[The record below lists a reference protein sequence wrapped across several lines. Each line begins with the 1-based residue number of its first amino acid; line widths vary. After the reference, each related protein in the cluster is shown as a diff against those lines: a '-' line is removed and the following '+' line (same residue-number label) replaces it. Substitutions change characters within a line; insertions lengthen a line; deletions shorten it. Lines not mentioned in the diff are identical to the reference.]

1 MTEENV
7 FFFPVGDF
15 CRRDLITCP
24 VEATVVELASIMRE
38 RNVSSIIVREGET
51 PVGIITDRD
60 LRNKVVSR
68 GGDPSVLTARSIM
81 SEPLI
86 TVSEDEYLLEV
97 VCKMSRYNIHRI
109 GVVDGEGNLCGIVN
123 ESDILR
129 VQTHSPQRLLRDLD
143 KAESL
148 DELKKIHQGIQDLV
162 VFLSRSGVR
171 TKDLVRLIATLNDRL
186 VLRLIELL
194 QRERFSDL
202 PQNFVFMVLG
212 SEGRGEQTLSTDQD
226 NAIICADG
234 LDAEAL
240 GRIEAF
246 SQALIDGLIRIG
258 VPECPGGIMAKNTFW
273 RRSLGDWSV
282 ALDQW
287 ISVPTPENILNFS
300 MFADIRG
307 VWGDMSLVDSLKSA
321 VIRRAMEEDLFLA
334 SMAANVVRF
343 VPPLGMFGTL
353 KVEKKGAYRGLID
366 LKKAG
371 IFAVTEGVKVM
382 CLARGRLGGGTR
394 DKIQWLKEQ
403 DFLPAKQ
410 ADDIDAAFSLLVFYR
425 LRGQVEAIRAGY
437 EPNNYINPAKL
448 NRLELGRLRLSLEVV
463 KSFQTTL
470 STHFRLNMLRN

>member
-1 MTEENV
+1 MSEVNV
-7 FFFPVGDF
+7 FFFPVKDF
-15 CRRDLITCP
+15 CSRDLITCLA
-24 VEATVVELASIMRE
+24 EASVVELAAIMRE
-38 RNVSSIIVREGET
+38 ENVSSIIVREGDN

-60 LRNKVVSR
+60 LRNKVVSQAS
-68 GGDPSVLTARSIM
+68 DPSVLTARAIM

-97 VCKMSRYNIHRI
+97 VCEMSRHNIHRI
-109 GVVDGEGNLCGIVN
+109 GVVDGEGRLCGIVN

-129 VQTHSPQRLLRDLD
+129 VQTHSPQRLLRDLER
-143 KAESL
+143 AESL
-148 DELKKIHQGIQDLV
+148 DELKKIHQGVQDLV

-186 VLRLIELL
+186 VLRLIDLL
-194 QRERFSDL
+194 RRERFSDL
-202 PQNFVFMVLG
+202 SENFVFMVLG

-234 LDAEAL
+234 LDDEAL

-246 SQALIDGLIRIG
+246 SQALIDGLIQIG

-273 RRSLGDWSV
+273 RRSLEDWSI

-287 ISVPTPENILNFS
+287 ISVPSPENILNFS

-307 VWGDMSLVDSLKSA
+307 VWGDMSLVDSLKSI
-321 VIRRAMEEDLFLA
+321 VIRRAMEEDLFL
-334 SMAANVVRF
+334 SRMAANVVRF
-343 VPPLGMFGTL
+343 VPPFSLFGAL
-353 KVEKKGAYRGLID
+353 KVEKKGPYRGLID

-382 CLARGRLGGGTR
+382 CLARGRLGGSTR
-394 DKIQWLKEQ
+394 EKIQWLKEQ
-403 DFLPAKQ
+403 EFLPPKQ
-410 ADDIDAAFSLLVFYR
+410 ADDLDAAFSLLVFYR
-425 LRGQVEAIRAGY
+425 LRGQVDSIRAGL

>member
-24 VEATVVELASIMRE
+24 VEATVVDLAAIMRE

-60 LRNKVVSR
+60 LRNKVVSQ
-68 GGDPSVLTARSIM
+68 GKDPAVLTARSIM

-86 TVSEDEYLLEV
+86 TVPEESYLFDV
-97 VCKMSRYNIHRI
+97 VCIMSRHHIHRV
-109 GVVDGEGNLCGIVN
+109 GVVDGAGRLCGMVN

-129 VQTHSPQRLLRDLD
+129 VQTHSPQLLLRDLQM
-143 KAESL
+143 AENL
-148 DELKKIHQGIQDLV
+148 EDLKKVYRGIQGLV

-171 TKDLVRLIATLNDRL
+171 TKDLIKLIASLNDSIL
-186 VLRLIELL
+186 LRLIELL
-194 QRERFSDL
+194 RRERFVEL
-202 PQNFVFMVLG
+202 PEGFVFMVLG

-234 LDAEAL
+234 LDNKAL

-246 SQALIDGLIRIG
+246 SKALIDGLIQIG
-258 VPECPGGIMAKNTFW
+258 VPECPGGIMAKNSFW
-273 RRSLGDWSV
+273 RRSLKDWSV

-287 ISVPTPENILNFS
+287 ISVPSPENILNFS

-321 VIRRAMEEDLFLA
+321 VIRRAMEEDLFL
-334 SMAANVVRF
+334 SRMAANVVRF

-353 KVEKKGAYRGLID
+353 KVEKKGPYHGLID

-371 IFAVTEGVKVM
+371 IFAITEGVKVM

-394 DKIQWLKEQ
+394 EKIQWLKEQ
-403 DFLPAKQ
+403 EVLPPKQ
-410 ADDIDAAFSLLVFYR
+410 ADDLEAAFSLLVFYR
-425 LRGQVEAIRAGY
+425 LRGQVDAIRAGY

-448 NRLELGRLRLSLEVV
+448 NRLELGRLQLSLEVV

-470 STHFRLNMLRN
+470 GTHFRLNMIRN

>member
-24 VEATVVELASIMRE
+24 AEATVAELAAIMRE

-68 GGDPSVLTARSIM
+68 GADPATLTARAIM

-86 TVSEDEYLLEV
+86 TVAEDQSLLEV
-97 VCKMSRYNIHRI
+97 VCKMSRHNIHRI
-109 GVVDGEGNLCGIVN
+109 GVADGEGQLCGIVN

-129 VQTHSPQRLLRDLD
+129 QTHSPQRLLHDLER
-143 KAESL
+143 AESL
-148 DELKKIHQGIQDLV
+148 DELKKIHQGVQDLV

-186 VLRLIELL
+186 VLRLIDLL
-194 QRERFSDL
+194 RRERFADL
-202 PQNFVFMVLG
+202 PENFVFMVLG

-240 GRIEAF
+240 GRIETF
-246 SQALIDGLIRIG
+246 SQALIDGLIQIG

-273 RRSLGDWSV
+273 RRSLEDWSV
-282 ALDQW
+282 ALDQR
-287 ISVPTPENILNFS
+287 ISVPSPENILSFS

-307 VWGDMSLVDSLKSA
+307 VWGGMSLVDSLKSA
-321 VIRRAMEEDLFLA
+321 VIRRAMEEDLFL
-334 SMAANVVRF
+334 SRMAANVVRF
-343 VPPLGMFGTL
+343 VPPLGMFGSL
-353 KVEKKGAYRGLID
+353 KVEKQGAYRGLID
-366 LKKAG
+366 LKKPEFSPSPKGSRSCAWRAAG
-371 IFAVTEGVKVM
+371 S
-382 CLARGRLGGGTR
+382 
-394 DKIQWLKEQ
+394 
-403 DFLPAKQ
+403 
-410 ADDIDAAFSLLVFYR
+410 AAAP
-425 LRGQVEAIRAGY
+425 AIRFSGSKSSRFFPSSSPTISTRPSACWFFTGCAVRSMPFAPGWNRTTISTP
-437 EPNNYINPAKL
+437 PNLTASNW
-448 NRLELGRLRLSLEVV
+448 G
-463 KSFQTTL
+463 
-470 STHFRLNMLRN
+470 

>member
-1 MTEENV
+1 MSDENV

-24 VEATVVELASIMRE
+24 VEATVVELATTMRE
-38 RNVSSIIVREGET
+38 KNVSSIIVREGES

-68 GGDPSVLTARSIM
+68 GADPTALTARAIM

-86 TVSEDEYLLEV
+86 TVAEEEYLLEV
-97 VCKMSRYNIHRI
+97 VCKMSRHNIHRV
-109 GVVDGEGNLCGIVN
+109 GVVDGEGKLCGIVN

-129 VQTHSPQRLLRDLD
+129 VQTHSPQRLLRDLER
-143 KAESL
+143 AESF
-148 DELKKIHQGIQDLV
+148 DELKKIHQGVQDLV

-186 VLRLIELL
+186 VLRLIDLL
-194 QRERFSDL
+194 RRERFADL

-226 NAIICADG
+226 NAIIYADG
-234 LDAEAL
+234 LDAETL

-246 SQALIDGLIRIG
+246 SQALIDGLIQIG

-273 RRSLGDWSV
+273 RRSLEDWSV

-287 ISVPTPENILNFS
+287 ISVPNPENILNFS

-321 VIRRAMEEDLFLA
+321 VIRRAMEEDLFL
-334 SMAANVVRF
+334 SRMAANVVRF
-343 VPPLGMFGTL
+343 VPPLGMFGSL
-353 KVEKKGAYRGLID
+353 KVEKQGKYRGLID

-371 IFAVTEGVKVM
+371 IFAITEGVKVM
-382 CLARGRLGGGTR
+382 CLARGRLGGCTR

-403 DFLPAKQ
+403 AILPVKQ
-410 ADDIDAAFSLLVFYR
+410 ADDLDAAFSLLVFYR
-425 LRGQVEAIRAGY
+425 LRGQVDAIQAGL